1 LSTGG
6 ALFLLLTLALCSA
19 LILAPAGVGRRRRRR
34 DSRPAGRREQLRSQY
49 ELVLQQLRE
58 LEEDRLTGKLE
69 PAAHAQEREAWL
81 RRGAQLLAQLD
92 ALEQDAQP

>member
-1 LSTGG
+1 MSTGG

-19 LILAPAGVGRRRRRR
+19 LILAPAGAGRRKRR
-34 DSRPAGRREQLRSQY
+34 DRRHTGRREQLRSQY

-81 RRGAQLLAQLD
+81 RRGAQLLARLD
-92 ALEQDAQP
+92 ALEQEAQR